1 MDWSRVS
8 PRTVALALLC
18 VAVIAFA
25 AATLDSTT
33 NPNPDI
39 GAGYAGVDDEQG
51 GERTPTDEPSGD
63 SEEGRDSPLDLGTQ
77 AGSPFDFCQSWLTQ
91 PLVQALLLFGLG
103 GVFAVGR
110 WIDDASTGLAA
121 VFVVGYP
128 GLFVYLLLTACSA
141 DDNGFLNLADV
152 GRPAQEGG
160 GLMGGESTVAPPS
173 LSTKLLLVVA
183 VVTLVAVAALVL
195 TGDHDQTEHE
205 AGGDEEKEPE
215 SEPVTDVRAV
225 GAAAGRAADRIED
238 TDEFENEV
246 YRAWAAMTD
255 HLAVDRPESS
265 TPAEFATAATT
276 AGMDAADVARLTDLF
291 EAVRYGGAEPTADRE
306 ETAVETLRR
315 IEATYA
321 TDDTDGASE
330 GGPDGGGDG
339 NDSDGGWSGDG
350 PDGDSGVDRGS

>member
-1 MDWSRVS
+1 
-8 PRTVALALLC
+8 VALALLC

-39 GAGYAGVDDEQG
+39 GAGQTGMDDERG
-51 GERTPTDEPSGD
+51 GERTPTDDPSGD
-63 SEEGRDSPLDLGTQ
+63 SEDGRDSPLNVDMNE
-77 AGSPFDFCQSWLTQ
+77 GSLFEVCESWLAQ
-91 PLVQALLLFGLG
+91 PLVQAVLIFGLV

-110 WIDDASTGLAA
+110 WFDDAATGLAA

-128 GLFVYLLLTACSA
+128 GLFLYLLLTSCTSN
-141 DDNGFLNLADV
+141 DFGFLNLADE
-152 GRPAQEGG
+152 GRPTQEGG
-160 GLMGGESTVAPPS
+160 GLMGGESAVAPPS
-173 LSTKLLLVVA
+173 LSTQLLLLVA

-195 TGDHDQTEHE
+195 TGNHDQTEHE
-205 AGGDEEKEPE
+205 PDGDEEDEPE
-215 SEPVTDVRAV
+215 PEPVTDVRAV

-265 TPAEFATAATT
+265 TPAEFATAATA
-276 AGMDAADVARLTDLF
+276 AGMDAADVTRLTDLF
-291 EAVRYGGAEPTADRE
+291 EDVRYGGAEPTTERE

-321 TDDTDGASE
+321 DDTDGSE
-330 GGPDGGGDG
+330 G
-339 NDSDGGWSGDG
+339 GDG
-350 PDGDSGVDRGS
+350 PDGGWSEDGPDSDSGVDWGS

>member
-1 MDWSRVS
+1 MDGSRVS

-39 GAGYAGVDDEQG
+39 GAGYTGIDDEAG

-63 SEEGRDSPLDLGTQ
+63 SEDGRDSPLDLDAQ
-77 AGSPFDFCQSWLTQ
+77 AGTPFDFCQSWLTQ
-91 PLVQALLLFGLG
+91 PLVQALLLFGLVG
-103 GVFAVGR
+103 IFVVGR
-110 WIDDASTGLAA
+110 WLDDAATGLAA

-128 GLFVYLLLTACSA
+128 GFFVYLLLTACSA
-141 DDNGFLNLADV
+141 RDENGFLNLADI
-152 GRPAQEGG
+152 GRPSREGG

-173 LSTKLLLVVA
+173 LSTKLLLLVA

-195 TGDHDQTEHE
+195 TGNHDQTEHE
-205 AGGDEEKEPE
+205 AGGDEEAESEP
-215 SEPVTDVRAV
+215 EPVTDVRAV

-265 TPAEFATAATT
+265 TPAEFATAATA

-291 EAVRYGGAEPTADRE
+291 EEVRYGGAEPTPERE

-315 IEATYA
+315 IEATY
-321 TDDTDGASE
+321 
-330 GGPDGGGDG
+330 GPD
-339 NDSDGGWSGDG
+339 S
-350 PDGDSGVDRGS
+350 DSGVDRGS

>member
-1 MDWSRVS
+1 M
-8 PRTVALALLC
+8 ALALLC

-33 NPNPDI
+33 NPNPDF
-39 GAGYAGVDDEQG
+39 GAGYTGVDDERG
-51 GERTPTDEPSGD
+51 GERTPTDGPSGD
-63 SEEGRDSPLDLGTQ
+63 SRDGRDSPLDLDIGE
-77 AGSPFDFCQSWLTQ
+77 GSPLQFCESWLTQ
-91 PLVQALLLFGLG
+91 PWVQALLIFGLVG
-103 GVFAVGR
+103 IFAVGR
-110 WIDDASTGLAA
+110 WFDDAATGLAA

-128 GLFVYLLLTACSA
+128 GCFLYLLLVSCGPR
-141 DDNGFLNLADV
+141 DFGIINLGDQ

-160 GLMGGESTVAPPS
+160 GLMGGDSTVAPPS

-195 TGDHDQTEHE
+195 TGDHDQTQHE
-205 AGGDEEKEPE
+205 GGGDEEEEPE
-215 SEPVTDVRAV
+215 QEPVTDVRAV

-265 TPAEFATAATT
+265 TPAEFATAATA

-291 EAVRYGGAEPTADRE
+291 EEVRYGGAEPTPERE

-315 IEATYA
+315 IEATY
-321 TDDTDGASE
+321 
-330 GGPDGGGDG
+330 GPDS
-339 NDSDGGWSGDG
+339 DSEVDGGS
-350 PDGDSGVDRGS
+350 